1 MVRPEALQ
9 GLEGHP
15 KALKSTRTGP
25 PRRPKGALEEPQG
38 TPRAAKGPQRAPRG
52 SPKATLRGVWGDQI
66 KQKSVT
72 EAKKV
77 DFGKSA
83 PRLGP
88 ADARSTLDPLKSL
101 QNLPRMVQSGF
112 LSRLRAS
119 FGHFWSLKNASGAL
133 ESCLGST
140 ASPYGAPKRV
150 SFDFHSFQRTPARRD
165 PR

>member
-1 MVRPEALQ
+1 MNNRGQIEPKQLPNRSMVRPGGLQ

-15 KALKSTRTGP
+15 KALKSTPKEYQEGP
-25 PRRPKGALEEPQG
+25 RAPLGSPRDA
-38 TPRAAKGPQRAPRG
+38 PRAAKDPQRAPRG
-52 SPKATLRGVWGDQI
+52 RPKVTLGGLWRGKI
-66 KQKSVT
+66 EQKWVA

-101 QNLPRMVQSGF
+101 QNRPRMIQIVF
-112 LSRLRAS
+112 LSRLKAS
-119 FGHFWSLKNASGAL
+119 FDHFWSLKSASSAL

-140 ASPYGAPKRV
+140 SSP
-150 SFDFHSFQRTPARRD
+150 
-165 PR
+165 